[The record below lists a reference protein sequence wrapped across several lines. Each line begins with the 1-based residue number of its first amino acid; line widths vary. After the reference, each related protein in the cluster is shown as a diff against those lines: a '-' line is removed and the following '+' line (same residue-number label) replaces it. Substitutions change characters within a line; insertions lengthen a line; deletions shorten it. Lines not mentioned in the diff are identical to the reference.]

1 MIFKHYGKFIR
12 NRARKDG
19 GKFLEGLKEA
29 EGRPPMGRAE
39 VPDRNFAP
47 PAASNGLMNQIAND
61 ADTIGMK

>member
-1 MIFKHYGKFIR
+1 
-12 NRARKDG
+12 
-19 GKFLEGLKEA
+19 
-29 EGRPPMGRAE
+29 MGRAE